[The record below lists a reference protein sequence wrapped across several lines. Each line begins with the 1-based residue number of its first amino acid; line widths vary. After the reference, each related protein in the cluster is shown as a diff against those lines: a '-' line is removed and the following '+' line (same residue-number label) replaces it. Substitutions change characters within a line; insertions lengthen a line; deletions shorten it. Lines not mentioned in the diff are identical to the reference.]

1 MDTAAPAEILG
12 VDLRQL
18 ASDLVRE
25 ITAWDSEIA
34 QVKERWEQVLAI
46 YRMDG
51 TATQINIIDG
61 MEGYA
66 TGVMTSKIDAL
77 VGNLTTA
84 FFGTSPY
91 WQCITNGPD
100 SEQSDEL
107 ERALQDIAD
116 KSGIEQTIAQAC
128 LKAALFNFGMVIA
141 HPDEGDDGEF
151 KGIKTDW
158 IDPTHAFIWPLNVE
172 TIDRVRSVGH
182 RYYLPQW
189 EVEQLIEAGEFY
201 DYGSFG
207 GSNTKEHELITGNDD
222 FPSDIFSGVED
233 AQVELFQII
242 RKMKVEGKWGWYL
255 IDFGFA
261 GQQVLSF
268 KPYPYRMPWYSFI
281 RLLRTEKRIIG
292 NDSVGFK
299 AKGAQLLINDLVT
312 TLVHGSYMSAFP
324 PIFIQGGALK
334 AGTQRIVPGGMYEID
349 SIGAKME
356 ACPSNFN
363 PGIIPEMIAQNESW
377 MESVVG
383 VSRLATNQNVPS
395 DTKATTVNALTLNDQ
410 RRQNTIYETASE
422 GIERLGQIL
431 LMLFQAHY
439 QEISAAYEGKT
450 KLEDPSVLENKY
462 VLKVT
467 GKAGANPAELGAKL
481 QSMIQLAMIP
491 GSPLDLP
498 STIMQTADSAD
509 LPFDVKRLEKND
521 YTQAVAIVQQ
531 MEQAQIPITEVL
543 QYGLKEW
550 SDIQHAKAA
559 GSAVGKLNDQT
570 AGAEPFPAGGGQID
584 PSGGGQA
591 SPAGIAENGGMLP
604 GGPAPVPA

>member
-1 MDTAAPAEILG
+1 M
-12 VDLRQL
+12 RQL

-34 QVKERWEQVLAI
+34 QVKERWEQILAI

-51 TATQINIIDG
+51 TATQINVVDG

-91 WQCITNGPD
+91 WQCVTND
-100 SEQSDEL
+100 AQSEQSDDL

-116 KSGIEQTIAQAC
+116 KSGIEQTIAQAA
-128 LKAALFNFGMVIA
+128 LKAALYNFGMVIA

-158 IDPTHAFIWPLNVE
+158 IDPTHAFVWPLNVE

-189 EVEQLIEAGEFY
+189 EVEQLVESGEFF
-201 DYGSFG
+201 DYGAFG

-242 RKMKVEGKWGWYL
+242 RKMKVGGKWDWYL

-261 GQQVLSF
+261 GQKVLKF
-268 KPYPYRMPWYSFI
+268 EKYPYRMPWYAFL
-281 RLLRTEKRIIG
+281 RLLRTEKRIVG
-292 NDSVGFK
+292 NDSIGFK
-299 AKGAQLLINDLVT
+299 AKGSQLLINDLVT

-324 PIFIQGGALK
+324 PTFVSGGSLPS
-334 AGTQRIVPGGMYEID
+334 GTRTIVPGGLYEVD
-349 SIGAKME
+349 GIGAKIE
-356 ACPSNFN
+356 AAPSNFN

-410 RRQNTIYETASE
+410 RRQNTIYETCSE
-422 GIERLGQIL
+422 GIERLGQII

-439 QEISAAYEGKT
+439 QEIATVYQGKT
-450 KLEDPSVLENKY
+450 VLEDPSVLENKY

-481 QSMIQLAMIP
+481 QGMIQLAMLP
-491 GSPLDLP
+491 NSPLDLAT
-498 STIMQTADSAD
+498 TIMQTAEAAD
-509 LPFDVKRLEKND
+509 LPFDPKRLEKSSV
-521 YTQAVAIVQQ
+521 TQAMAIIEQLQ
-531 MEQAQIPITEVL
+531 QAQIPINEVL
-543 QYGLKEW
+543 QYGLQEW
-550 SDIQHAKAA
+550 SDIQHAKGAGAA
-559 GSAVGKLNDQT
+559 LGGLSDQT
-570 AGAEPFPAGGGQID
+570 ANTQPIPAGDGPPDLASNQ
-584 PSGGGQA
+584 PLSGPAVEPNAQM
-591 SPAGIAENGGMLP
+591 PAGTP
-604 GGPAPVPA
+604 GTASA